1 MANRMTN
8 QAVGAWA
15 GAFANAA
22 KRNQSAFLKALTT
35 PPKPRKPAKR
45 RPRRTAAP

>member
-1 MANRMTN
+1 MTN
-8 QAVGAWA
+8 QAAGVWA

-35 PPKPRKPAKR
+35 PPKPPSKPRKPAKR
-45 RPRRTAAP
+45 KPR